1 MYELANQFG
10 DKNKEYFF
18 SMATNSKEK
27 SNFAPSFLKT
37 NNYLSIVT
45 KMEKIKVGI
54 NGFGRIG
61 RNVFRIICE
70 RPNLEIVGVND
81 LTSTKVLAH
90 LLKYDSTQ
98 GKFPGTV
105 EYDENALIVN
115 GVRIPVTAERA
126 PLNIKWS
133 KTPDVVVE
141 STGVFRSKESS
152 KGGYGDHL
160 KAGAKKVIL
169 SAPSKDAIDATVVV
183 GVNNNDL
190 TDEVECVSNAS
201 CTTNCLAPVAK
212 VLNDRFG
219 IEQGYITTIHSYT
232 NDQVILDGPH
242 SDLRRARSAAM
253 SQIPTTTGA
262 AKAVGIVIPELN
274 GKLDGIAVRV
284 PTPTGS
290 LVDLVCTLKTEATKE
305 EINAAMKEAAEGPM
319 KGVLEY
325 TEDPIVSV
333 DVIHNPHSSIF
344 DAQSTMVMGKM
355 VKIMSWYDN
364 EWGYSNRMVDLIEM
378 MKY

>member
-1 MYELANQFG
+1 MIRL
-10 DKNKEYFF
+10 
-18 SMATNSKEK
+18 
-27 SNFAPSFLKT
+27 
-37 NNYLSIVT
+37 
-45 KMEKIKVGI
+45 GI

-61 RNVFRIICE
+61 RMVFRAAVE
-70 RPNLEIVGVND
+70 NFGKDIVVVGIND
-81 LTSTKVLAH
+81 LLDPDYLAYM
-90 LLKYDSTQ
+90 LKYDSVH
-98 GKFPGTV
+98 GEFKHDIKV
-105 EYDENALIVN
+105 EENFLIVDGN
-115 GVRIPVTAERA
+115 KIQVFCEKDPANITWGA
-126 PLNIKWS
+126 LNV
-133 KTPDVVVE
+133 DVVVE
-141 STGVFRSKESS
+141 STGFFLTAELAEA
-152 KGGYGDHL
+152 HL

-169 SAPSKDAIDATVVV
+169 SAPSKDAIDATIVV
-183 GVNNNDL
+183 GVNNHEL
-190 TDEVECVSNAS
+190 TDDIECVSNAS

-262 AKAVGIVIPELN
+262 AKAVGIVIPDLN

-305 EINAAMKEAAEGPM
+305 QINAAMKEAAEGPM

-325 TEDPIVSV
+325 TEGGEGHDR
-333 DVIHNPHSSIF
+333 
-344 DAQSTMVMGKM
+344 G
-355 VKIMSWYDN
+355 
-364 EWGYSNRMVDLIEM
+364 
-378 MKY
+378 